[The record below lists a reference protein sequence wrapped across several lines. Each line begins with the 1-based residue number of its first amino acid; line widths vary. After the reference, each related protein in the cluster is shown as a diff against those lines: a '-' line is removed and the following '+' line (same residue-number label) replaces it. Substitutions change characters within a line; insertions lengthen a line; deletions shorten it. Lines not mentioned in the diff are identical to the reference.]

1 MLSFPLTFTL
11 VNALEVPHGMIDL
24 AHCTTV
30 KSANLKSH
38 KVNSFEISTPDRT
51 YLLYA
56 DTEKE
61 KDDWI
66 GCVGRSI
73 VRCSSTYVHGE
84 EEAKQKN
91 KNHNDDDDDDD
102 DNDDPTTDMYYYK

>member
-1 MLSFPLTFTL
+1 
-11 VNALEVPHGMIDL
+11 MIDL

-30 KSANLKSH
+30 KSANFKSH
-38 KVNSFEISTPDRT
+38 KVNSFEISTPEKT

-73 VRCSSTYVHGE
+73 VRCSTTYVPTNTNDVE
-84 EEAKQKN
+84 ELEE
-91 KNHNDDDDDDD
+91 

>member
-1 MLSFPLTFTL
+1 
-11 VNALEVPHGMIDL
+11 MIDL

-38 KVNSFEISTPDRT
+38 KVNSFEISTPDIT

-66 GCVGRSI
+66 GGVGRAI
-73 VRCSSTYVHGE
+73 VKCSRTYQPDAGDDGDDGE
-84 EEAKQKN
+84 
-91 KNHNDDDDDDD
+91 DDDHDS
-102 DNDDPTTDMYYYK
+102 TTDMYYYK